1 MRRPPRPRNNERLPN
16 RCRSEGRVA
25 VVTVNQQ
32 VRVKRMPQ
40 GVPAPADFELVQSES
55 SRPSGGQFLCRTLWL
70 TIDRWARLPGV
81 GAIAPGRGVCEVIET
96 RNDVF
101 DVGDHVVVPCGLQ
114 QYFIS
119 DGTHAQKVHPGQT
132 PTSTALGILGQPG
145 MSAYFGLLHRAE
157 LRPNETVL
165 VSAAANAAGC
175 MAGQIALLKGARA
188 IGITGSKEKC
198 DWATR
203 HARFA
208 ACINYRT
215 DNLNARLKELA
226 PGGVNIYFD
235 NTGGELLE
243 RIVSGRHLATDGRV
257 VLNDLH
263 VPAPSVVSFIDSRA
277 GIMPLKLQEF
287 ENRREQFLKDAI
299 AWHGEGLLAY
309 KEDVVDGLQN
319 APAQFCKLMRG
330 ENFGTP
336 LIRMQ

>member
-1 MRRPPRPRNNERLPN
+1 MPSLNL
-16 RCRSEGRVA
+16 
-25 VVTVNQQ
+25 Q
-32 VRVKRMPQ
+32 VRIKRLPQ
-40 GVPAPADFELVQSES
+40 GVPAPTDFELVESEV
-55 SRPSGGQFLCRTLWL
+55 SRPGSGQFLCRALWL
-70 TIDRWARLPGV
+70 TLDRWARLPGI
-81 GAIAPGRGVCEVIET
+81 GAIAPGRGVCEVIES

-101 DVGDHVVVPCGLQ
+101 NVGDHVVVDCGLQ
-114 QYFIS
+114 QFFLC
-119 DGTHAQKVHPGQT
+119 DGTHVHKVHPGQA
-132 PTSTALGILGQPG
+132 PASTALGILGQPG

-175 MAGQIALLKGARA
+175 MAGQIALIKGARA

-198 DWATR
+198 EWAMR

-215 DNLNARLKELA
+215 DNFNARLKELA
-226 PGGVNIYFD
+226 PSGVNIYFD

-243 RIVSGRHLATDGRV
+243 KIVGGPHLATDGRV

-263 VPAPSVVSFIDSRA
+263 VPCPSVASFIDSRA
-277 GIMPLKLQEF
+277 GILPLKLQEY

-299 AWHGEGLLAY
+299 AWYGEGLLAY
-309 KEDVVDGLQN
+309 KEDIAEGLQS